1 MNDLVGKEEKEEQK
15 EKEEEETT
23 LLANISQPLPIHLLL
38 TWLSCQSVPQHKIHP
53 IKTLLM
59 F

>member
-23 LLANISQPLPIHLLL
+23 LLANISQPLPIHPL
-38 TWLSCQSVPQHKIHP
+38 LSCQSVPFPLNTKSIQ
-53 IKTLLM
+53 
-59 F
+59 